1 MKNIAVVGTGYVG
14 LVTGACFAELG
25 HRVSCID
32 TDVAK
37 VEALKEGIIPIHEP
51 DLEPMVHRNMEAG
64 RFSVTAS
71 YAEGLA
77 SADFIFITVGT
88 PTTEQG
94 EIDLSY
100 FHSAYELI
108 AANLQ
113 RDDVVIVNK
122 STVPPGTTDMMASLV
137 ARLRD
142 GKRPVPIVSNPEF
155 LRESHAVSDFMH
167 PTRVVIGARDLVAA
181 EAVAELHRPLNCPI
195 WFTEPSC
202 AEMIKYASNAFL
214 AMKISFINEIA
225 AICDRVGVNVSA
237 VAHGI
242 GLDPRIGMDFLR
254 AGIGYGGS
262 CLPKDMAVLT
272 HLSEAL
278 GHSPRLLKAVIDV
291 NSEQPRRLVQ
301 RVKGLLGTLEGAPI
315 GVLGLTFKPH
325 TDDIRR
331 SSALEVVKELQRE
344 GARVRAC
351 DPQAYRHIHHLPAG
365 VEYLIDP
372 YDMAQGCEAVILA
385 TEWPQFRNLDLLRLR
400 REMRGRVF
408 ADGRNVMDPQE
419 VEQAG
424 FIYLGVGTGN
434 HAGTWSQ
441 EIAGVRRQ
449 GS

>member
-32 TDVAK
+32 TDHAK
-37 VEALKEGIIPIHEP
+37 VEALREGIIPIHEP
-51 DLEPMVHRNMEAG
+51 GLEPLVHRNMEAG

-77 SADFIFITVGT
+77 NADFIFITVGT

-100 FHSAYELI
+100 FHGAYELI

-113 RDDVVIVNK
+113 HDNVVIVNK
-122 STVPPGTTDMMASLV
+122 STVPPGTTDMMASLF
-137 ARLRD
+137 ARLWR
-142 GKRPVPIVSNPEF
+142 GQRPVPIVSNPEF

-167 PTRVVIGARDLVAA
+167 PTRVVIGARDPAAA

-225 AICDRVGVNVSA
+225 AICERVGVNVGA
-237 VAHGI
+237 VAQGI

-278 GHSPRLLKAVIDV
+278 GHSPRLLKAVIEI

-301 RVKGLLGTLEGAPI
+301 RVRGLLGTLEGATV

-351 DPQAYRHIHHLPAG
+351 DPQAYRHMHQLPAG
-365 VEYLIDP
+365 VEYVMDP
-372 YDMAQGCEAVILA
+372 YEMAQGCDAVILA
-385 TEWPQFRNLDLLRLR
+385 TEWPQFRSLDLPRLR
-400 REMRGRVF
+400 RLMRGRVF
-408 ADGRNVMDPQE
+408 ADGRNAMDPLQ
-419 VEQAG
+419 VEEAG
-424 FIYLGVGTGN
+424 LIYLGVGTGN
-434 HAGTWSQ
+434 PSGTWSQ
-441 EIAGVRRQ
+441 DTVGARQRR
-449 GS
+449 S